1 MFSELIIGGV
11 LIAPAVSYAAVALV
25 VILLLRPLLRAVGF
39 ARVVSNPALAEL
51 GLYVTI
57 FGLLIQ
63 FA

>member
-11 LIAPAVSYAAVALV
+11 LIAPAVSYAVVALV
-25 VILLLRPLLRAVGF
+25 VILVLRPLLRAVGF
-39 ARVVSNPALAEL
+39 TRFVSNPALAEL

-57 FGLLIQ
+57 FSLLLQ